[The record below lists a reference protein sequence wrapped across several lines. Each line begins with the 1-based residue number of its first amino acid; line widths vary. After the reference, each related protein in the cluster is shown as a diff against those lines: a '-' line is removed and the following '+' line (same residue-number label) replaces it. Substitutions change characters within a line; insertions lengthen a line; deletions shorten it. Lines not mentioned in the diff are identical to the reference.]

1 MTENSGESALANS
14 LTYPQVSSPP
24 FRGNELVR
32 INRLGLC
39 AWFNSVGGGR
49 FGHRALGKCPISSC
63 KDSVHITPGD
73 QQQDSR
79 YGDKRIYV

>member
-1 MTENSGESALANS
+1 MTEKSGESALANS

-39 AWFNSVGGGR
+39 AWFNSVGGSR
-49 FGHRALGKCPISSC
+49 FGHRPLGIFLISSY
-63 KDSVHITPGD
+63 KNPVHITPGD

-79 YGDKRIYV
+79 HRDKRIYV